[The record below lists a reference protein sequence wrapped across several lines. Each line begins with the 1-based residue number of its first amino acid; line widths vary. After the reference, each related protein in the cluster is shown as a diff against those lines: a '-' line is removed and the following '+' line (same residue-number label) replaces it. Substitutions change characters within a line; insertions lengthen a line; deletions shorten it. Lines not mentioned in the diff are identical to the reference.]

1 VTPSA
6 EQVALVDAPESAG
19 RTTATL
25 LGSLTA
31 RLAALHLI
39 SGADALG
46 SLVAGYAAL
55 GREVAR
61 TAEGARMKRALESGR
76 AGRNGD
82 LLWSRLRLVDWASTM
97 APSPVLD
104 QLRNDAALLLADD
117 VETTLDLLPIPGE
130 IAGSPAALDER
141 WTFADFL
148 LGFWAFSAEV
158 VRVVEAL
165 AAPTLAAAGEV
176 LATGSVDP
184 EADGELLR

>member
-1 VTPSA
+1 MSPSA
-6 EQVALVDAPESAG
+6 DQVALVDAPESAG

-25 LGSLTA
+25 VGSLTA

-39 SGADALG
+39 SGADAIG

-55 GREVAR
+55 GREVSQ

-76 AGRNGD
+76 PGRNGD
-82 LLWSRLRLVDWASTM
+82 LLWSRLRLADWASM
-97 APSPVLD
+97 MPPSPVLD

-117 VETTLDLLPIPGE
+117 VETTLELLPIPGE
-130 IAGSPAALDER
+130 IAGSPADLDER

-148 LGFWAFSAEV
+148 LGFWACSAEV
-158 VRVVEAL
+158 VRVLEAL
-165 AAPTLAAAGEV
+165 AAPTLAEPGEV
-176 LATGSVDP
+176 VASAPADP

>member
-1 VTPSA
+1 MTQSA

-76 AGRNGD
+76 AGRNGE
-82 LLWSRLRLVDWASTM
+82 LLWSRLR
-97 APSPVLD
+97 
-104 QLRNDAALLLADD
+104 
-117 VETTLDLLPIPGE
+117 
-130 IAGSPAALDER
+130 
-141 WTFADFL
+141 
-148 LGFWAFSAEV
+148 
-158 VRVVEAL
+158 
-165 AAPTLAAAGEV
+165 
-176 LATGSVDP
+176 
-184 EADGELLR
+184 